1 MHEINSNCIFHV
13 QVILENHAR
22 GDDYECPFART
33 SIALTKMLCDVLEI
47 NAEPRK
53 FKCQTSYSLM
63 LVNAVFVF
71 GCTQATLEGEGD
83 RGRGERGEG
92 RGERGGGRGEGG
104 EGRAEGR
111 GREEGGGERG
121 EEVRGEGR
129 EGRKGGK
136 EEGRR
141 RMGRASKGSVS
152 RYLLPNPANLS
163 PFQEIKIRNFFRLP
177 VKADKI
183 V

>member
-1 MHEINSNCIFHV
+1 
-13 QVILENHAR
+13 
-22 GDDYECPFART
+22 
-33 SIALTKMLCDVLEI
+33 MLCDVLEI

-71 GCTQATLEGEGD
+71 GCTQATLEGEG
-83 RGRGERGEG
+83 GEGERGGGEGERGGGEG
-92 RGERGGGRGEGG
+92 RGERGGEREGGERRGEGKERG
-104 EGRAEGR
+104 GR
-111 GREEGGGERG
+111 EGGGERG
-121 EEVRGEGR
+121 
-129 EGRKGGK
+129 RKGGR
-136 EEGRR
+136 EEGRG

-163 PFQEIKIRNFFRLP
+163 PFHEIKIRNFFRLP

>member
-1 MHEINSNCIFHV
+1 
-13 QVILENHAR
+13 
-22 GDDYECPFART
+22 
-33 SIALTKMLCDVLEI
+33 MLCDVLEI

-53 FKCQTSYSLM
+53 LKCQTSYSLM

-71 GCTQATLEGEGD
+71 GCTQSTIEGEGGEGE
-83 RGRGERGEG
+83 RGRGEGERGEG
-92 RGERGGGRGEGG
+92 RGRGEREGG
-104 EGRAEGR
+104 
-111 GREEGGGERG
+111 EEGGGERG
-121 EEVRGEGR
+121 EEGRGEGR
-129 EGRKGGK
+129 EERKGGR
-136 EEGRR
+136 EEGRG

-163 PFQEIKIRNFFRLP
+163 PFQEIKICNFFRLP

>member
-1 MHEINSNCIFHV
+1 MRYILTVFFHV

-71 GCTQATLEGEGD
+71 GCTQATLEGEG
-83 RGRGERGEG
+83 GEGERGGGEG
-92 RGERGGGRGEGG
+92 RGERGGKREGG
-104 EGRAEGR
+104 ER
-111 GREEGGGERG
+111 
-121 EEVRGEGR
+121 RGEGR
-129 EGRKGGK
+129 EGRKGGR
-136 EEGRR
+136 EGED
-141 RMGRASKGSVS
+141 GKG
-152 RYLLPNPANLS
+152 
-163 PFQEIKIRNFFRLP
+163 I
-177 VKADKI
+177 
-183 V
+183 

>member
-1 MHEINSNCIFHV
+1 MEARVVAAESVVDALTLMSVLKGYSLNVIKEFKTLSLRSWCLGVDNNLHEINSNCIFHV

-53 FKCQTSYSLM
+53 LKCQTSYSLM

-92 RGERGGGRGEGG
+92 RGKGERGGGRGERGG
-104 EGRAEGR
+104 S
-111 GREEGGGERG
+111 EGGGERG
-121 EEVRGEGR
+121 EE
-129 EGRKGGK
+129 GRKGGGGW
-136 EEGRR
+136 EGHLRE
-141 RMGRASKGSVS
+141 V
-152 RYLLPNPANLS
+152 
-163 PFQEIKIRNFFRLP
+163 
-177 VKADKI
+177 
-183 V
+183 

>member
-1 MHEINSNCIFHV
+1 
-13 QVILENHAR
+13 
-22 GDDYECPFART
+22 
-33 SIALTKMLCDVLEI
+33 
-47 NAEPRK
+47 
-53 FKCQTSYSLM
+53 M

-71 GCTQATLEGEGD
+71 GCTQATLEGEGGEGERGGGEG
-83 RGRGERGEG
+83 RGRGE
-92 RGERGGGRGEGG
+92 GERGGGRGEERGKGERGG
-104 EGRAEGR
+104 GRGERG
-111 GREEGGGERG
+111 GREEGRG
-121 EEVRGEGR
+121 
-129 EGRKGGK
+129 
-136 EEGRR
+136 

>member
-1 MHEINSNCIFHV
+1 
-13 QVILENHAR
+13 
-22 GDDYECPFART
+22 
-33 SIALTKMLCDVLEI
+33 
-47 NAEPRK
+47 
-53 FKCQTSYSLM
+53 M

-71 GCTQATLEGEGD
+71 GCTQATLEGEGGEGE
-83 RGRGERGEG
+83 RGRGEGERGGGKGRGERGEG
-92 RGERGGGRGEGG
+92 RGERGGEREGGRGGGRGEKG
-104 EGRAEGR
+104 
-111 GREEGGGERG
+111 GREEGRG
-121 EEVRGEGR
+121 
-129 EGRKGGK
+129 
-136 EEGRR
+136 

>member
-1 MHEINSNCIFHV
+1 
-13 QVILENHAR
+13 
-22 GDDYECPFART
+22 
-33 SIALTKMLCDVLEI
+33 MLCDVLEI

-53 FKCQTSYSLM
+53 LKCQTSYSLM

-92 RGERGGGRGEGG
+92 RGERGGGRGEGRGKG
-104 EGRAEGR
+104 ERGGGR
-111 GREEGGGERG
+111 GERGGSEGGGERG
-121 EEVRGEGR
+121 
-129 EGRKGGK
+129 

>member
-1 MHEINSNCIFHV
+1 
-13 QVILENHAR
+13 
-22 GDDYECPFART
+22 
-33 SIALTKMLCDVLEI
+33 MLCDVLEI

-53 FKCQTSYSLM
+53 LKCQTSYSLM

-71 GCTQATLEGEGD
+71 GCTQATLEGEGGEGERGGGEGRGEGERGGKREGGER
-83 RGRGERGEG
+83 RGRGERE
-92 RGERGGGRGEGG
+92 
-104 EGRAEGR
+104 
-111 GREEGGGERG
+111 GREEGRG
-121 EEVRGEGR
+121 
-129 EGRKGGK
+129 
-136 EEGRR
+136 
-141 RMGRASKGSVS
+141 RMGRASKESVS

>member
-71 GCTQATLEGEGD
+71 GCTQATLEGEG
-83 RGRGERGEG
+83 GEG
-92 RGERGGGRGEGG
+92 RGEGERGGGEGRGEGG
-104 EGRAEGR
+104 EGRGEGR

-121 EEVRGEGR
+121 GEERGEGR
-129 EGRKGGK
+129 EGGR
-136 EEGRR
+136 EEGRG

-163 PFQEIKIRNFFRLP
+163 PFQEIKICNFFRLP

>member
-1 MHEINSNCIFHV
+1 
-13 QVILENHAR
+13 
-22 GDDYECPFART
+22 
-33 SIALTKMLCDVLEI
+33 MLCDVLEI

-53 FKCQTSYSLM
+53 LKCQTSYSLM

-71 GCTQATLEGEGD
+71 GCTQATLEGEG
-83 RGRGERGEG
+83 GEGERGGGEG
-92 RGERGGGRGEGG
+92 RGEGERGGEREGEREGG
-104 EGRAEGR
+104 ERRGGREGR
-111 GREEGGGERG
+111 KEGG
-121 EEVRGEGR
+121 RGEGR
-129 EGRKGGK
+129 EGRKGGR
-136 EEGRR
+136 EEGRG

>member
-71 GCTQATLEGEGD
+71 GCTQATLEGEG
-83 RGRGERGEG
+83 GEGERGGGE
-92 RGERGGGRGEGG
+92 GERGGGRGEG
-104 EGRAEGR
+104 R
-111 GREEGGGERG
+111 GKGERG
-121 EEVRGEGR
+121 GGRGKRGEEERGEGR
-129 EGRKGGK
+129 EGGR
-136 EEGRR
+136 EEGRG

-163 PFQEIKIRNFFRLP
+163 PFHEIKIRNFFRLP